1 MNPEVPGPRS
11 KGRSGA
17 RADRRISAEI
27 PAERALA
34 QGARGAAAPGATRK
48 AAPAEA
54 RIQRTPAASH
64 PRIASGME
72 IFELVREGGHEQVVF
87 CSEPSC
93 GYKGIIAIHN
103 TTLGPA
109 LGGTRFWN
117 YSSDAEAVIDVLRLA
132 KGMTYK
138 ASVAGLN
145 LGGGKSVIIGD
156 PRTTRREMIF
166 RAHGRFVESL
176 KGRYITAEDV
186 GTSVDDMEY
195 LHMETEHVTG
205 RAGTSG
211 DPSPVTAYG
220 TYRGMKA
227 AARVK
232 YGSDSL
238 KGKTISVQ
246 GLGHV
251 GYHLCTHLVLEGAN
265 LIVTDI
271 DTAKVHRVVD
281 EYSVEAVSPDGIYG
295 VEADIFAPCALG
307 AVVNDDTIKQF
318 KVEIIAGG
326 ANNVLA
332 EKRHGD
338 VLHEKGILY
347 APDYVINAGGL
358 INVYGELH
366 GWSAERAMRKAG
378 EIYGTLLQLFELAD
392 ENQIPTYQ
400 AADRLAER
408 RIDEVARIQRTWV

>member
-1 MNPEVPGPRS
+1 
-11 KGRSGA
+11 
-17 RADRRISAEI
+17 
-27 PAERALA
+27 
-34 QGARGAAAPGATRK
+34 
-48 AAPAEA
+48 
-54 RIQRTPAASH
+54 
-64 PRIASGME
+64 ME
-72 IFELVREGGHEQVVF
+72 IFNQLLDGEHEQVVF

-109 LGGTRFWN
+109 LGGTRFWS
-117 YSSDAEAVIDVLRLA
+117 YASDEEALIDVLRLS

-138 ASVAGLN
+138 AAVAGLN

-156 PRTTRREMIF
+156 PKTSRREMIF
-166 RAHGRFVESL
+166 RAHGRFVETL

-186 GTSVDDMEY
+186 GTSVDDMEFV
-195 LHMETEHVTG
+195 HMETEHVTG

-220 TYRGMKA
+220 TYRGIKA
-227 AARVK
+227 AAKAKFGDDNLR
-232 YGSDSL
+232 
-238 KGKTISVQ
+238 GKVVSVQ

-251 GYHLCTHLVLEGAN
+251 GYHLCNHLVLEGAS

-271 DTAKVHRVVD
+271 DPERVQRVVD
-281 EYSVEAVSPDGIYG
+281 EFNVEAVSPDAIYG
-295 VEADIFAPCALG
+295 VEADIYAPCALG
-307 AVVNDDTIKQF
+307 AVVNDKTIDQF
-318 KVEIIAGG
+318 QVQVIAGA

-332 EKRHGD
+332 EGRHGEM
-338 VLHEKGILY
+338 LHERGILY

-366 GWSAERAMRKAG
+366 AWPAERSMRKAG
-378 EIYGTLLQLFELAD
+378 EIYATLLQLFELAR
-392 ENQIPTYQ
+392 EAGIPTHE

-408 RIDEVARIQRTWV
+408 RIASVAKIQQTWV